1 MQVLKP
7 NSTGAFV
14 KKWQQFLRGQGYL
27 LDATASFDDTT
38 EKATRAF
45 QKKYQ
50 LEVDGKVGNQT
61 FGQAALL
68 GFELVKF
75 IDAEPS
81 FPALPDFK
89 PLTGAAQR
97 QKRFGPLEFMPAPTA
112 KNPEA
117 IRITNDWET
126 KNLVSIVVPQIIGIP
141 GAPASGKLRAHRL
154 IAKQLL
160 ALWAEWENKK
170 LLKFVLRFDGL
181 YNPRFIRGGAAKQI
195 LSNHAFAT
203 AFDIN
208 AEWNAMGAEPA
219 TTGNE
224 GCLFELVPTAHQ
236 FGFYW
241 GGHFSRRDG
250 MHFEVAR
257 VVG

>member
-7 NSTGAFV
+7 NSTGALV
-14 KKWQQFLRGQGYL
+14 MQWQQFLRGQGYL
-27 LDATASFDDTT
+27 LDATASFDAAT
-38 EKATRAF
+38 ETAKRAF

-75 IDAEPS
+75 IDSKPS

-89 PLTGAAQR
+89 PLTGAARR
-97 QKRFGPLEFMPAPTA
+97 QKRFGPLEFVPAPTA

-126 KNLVSIVVPQIIGIP
+126 KNLISIVVPQIIGIP
-141 GAPASGKLRAHRL
+141 GAPASGKLRVHRL

-160 ALWAEWENKK
+160 ALWAEWESKK
-170 LLKFVLRFDGL
+170 LLTLVLRFDGL
-181 YNPRFIRGGAAKQI
+181 YNPRFIRGGAAKKI

-208 AEWNAMGAEPA
+208 AEWNAIGAEPA
-219 TTGNE
+219 MPGNE
-224 GCLFELVPTAHQ
+224 GCLFELVPIAHQ